1 MEFLIPTDKKDERPT
16 FENTTYL
23 NKHKKKQILTI
34 HSSSGDFNV
43 KLTEPLR
50 IEKFSEIYLG
60 TLVTFGKGSEHA
72 NNVANKQYF
81 ILKIDQFNLQQ
92 KSNMQLFNNSIII
105 PNESSSGT
113 GVTAHKN
120 KKNNYVGTIQPGVIT
135 NISGT
140 LTDFVGGAILNNHSI
155 TVTGHGGGHGDS
167 DTIIITYSEG
177 DDIKILTLTAAT
189 TTSSTQF
196 KDDSGTNVAVASNIA
211 TAFNNNN
218 IPGILAE
225 ELFGTVMFEIKG
237 SSRII
242 SIGGTYVDDHAT
254 AYHPHFFVEF
264 TFVERD

>member
-23 NKHKKKQILTI
+23 NQHKKKQILTI

-60 TLVTFGKGSEHA
+60 TLVTFGKGAEHA

-140 LTDFVGGAILNNHSI
+140 LTDYVGGAILNNHSI
-155 TVTGHGGGHGDS
+155 TVTDHGAGTG
-167 DTIIITYSEG
+167 DTIIITYSKG
-177 DDIKILTLTAAT
+177 GSTKTVTLTAASATSPGT
-189 TTSSTQF
+189 TF
-196 KDDSGTNVAVASNIA
+196 NDEAGTNDAVGSEIVTAWGGEGGITA
-211 TAFNNNN
+211 TNDN
-218 IPGILAE
+218 
-225 ELFGTVMFEIKG
+225 GTVTFSSVSGQSEIL
-237 SSRII
+237 
-242 SIGGTYVDDHAT
+242 SIGGTYVADHAT

-264 TFVERD
+264 TLVEGD